1 MIDTVAL
8 KEKVLELAFSGKLG
22 KSCDTKNTGRNLYE
36 EIQKEKLCLV
46 KEGLVKSIECL
57 PKITEDEKYFQ
68 IPNNWAWVRWGD
80 LSYSIQYGYNAPA
93 KDSGTIKMVRIS
105 DIQNGK
111 VNWNSVPYCD
121 IQKKDMETYLLRKND
136 ILFARTGGTV
146 GKSYLVDDVPEEAI
160 YAGYL
165 IRTRYS
171 ELLYP
176 NYLYFFMNSPLYWK
190 QLRKGTTTTAQPNCN
205 GKTLSKMVLPLPPYK
220 EQVCIANS
228 LSEVF
233 TILDKIEKLQ
243 DEYTFNLNVLKN
255 KVIDAGVQGKL
266 TEQLL
271 EDGNAEDLYDEIQK
285 EKSKLIEKGK
295 IKKKKNKSEITDDE
309 IPFEIPDNWKWVR
322 LGDLSSKI
330 SSGNTPAGGKKAK
343 VYVEQG
349 YCFFRE
355 QNIYNDGIHEEGL
368 VYITEELLN
377 TRVNSTVL
385 PKDILLNITGGSIGR
400 CALIPDDFTK
410 GSVNQHI
417 LIIRMV
423 DPRLRFF
430 VHSYLCSPQGQKYI
444 KGNSVGDK
452 DGFSATRCKNMPI
465 PLPPLEEQDRIDNK
479 IYDFLRLI

>member
-220 EQVCIANS
+220 EQVRIANS

-271 EDGNAEDLYDEIQK
+271 EDGNAEDLYAEIRK
-285 EKSKLIEKGK
+285 EKSKLIEEGK
-295 IKKKKNKSEITDDE
+295 IKKEKNKFEIADDE

-322 LGDLSSKI
+322 IGDIFTLQAGKNI
-330 SSGNTPAGGKKAK
+330 SASLIYEEEDDIHTYKCYGGNGCRG
-343 VYVEQG
+343 YVEK
-349 YCFFRE
+349 
-355 QNIYNDGIHEEGL
+355 YNTSGEH
-368 VYITEELLN
+368 
-377 TRVNSTVL
+377 VL
-385 PKDILLNITGGSIGR
+385 IGR
-400 CALIPDDFTK
+400 QGALCGNVNLTEGDFYATEHAVVVYHYA
-410 GSVNQHI
+410 GVNAKWI
-417 LIIRMV
+417 EYV
-423 DPRLRFF
+423 LR
-430 VHSYLCSPQGQKYI
+430 YLNLNQYATATAQPGLA
-444 KGNSVGDK
+444 VGK
-452 DGFSATRCKNMPI
+452 IEKVLL
-465 PLPPLEEQDRIDNK
+465 PLPPLGEQKRIVEK
-479 IYDFLRLI
+479 IESILKCIE